1 MVGPPV
7 LPEAAK
13 AFARELQKTL
23 GLAPMAEP
31 FMPAVGELQ
40 DPREGEARI
49 RANLPAWQKNYTSDD
64 YVEYTWHAPTVRL
77 YVGRAMLAAPKPG
90 YVYPEWPRL
99 ALGGIPAA
107 IDPLHLTAARVIG
120 ATLAELAIDA
130 GALERCKAE
139 FRERTG
145 GGIGGKTW
153 MAPLLPRDFEAP
165 VHYRWPEYVETARG
179 REWTIPT
186 LSP

>member
-1 MVGPPV
+1 
-7 LPEAAK
+7 
-13 AFARELQKTL
+13 
-23 GLAPMAEP
+23 
-31 FMPAVGELQ
+31 MPAVGELQ